1 MNLLGAAASVSAM
14 TMLSRLTGF
23 ARDVLIAIVFGAGAL
38 TDAFFVAFR
47 IPNLLR
53 RLFAEGAFSQA
64 FVPVVGE
71 YRGRE
76 GEAATRE
83 LASRVFTILALALF
97 VVTLVGVIAAP
108 ALVYAIG
115 TGFARDREK
124 FDLTVAMLR
133 ICFPYILFMSLVAFS
148 AALLNTYGR
157 FKAPAFTPVLLNLS
171 FIAFILLGVERFER
185 PVMALAW
192 AVFFG
197 GLAQLAFQLPF
208 LRAIGMLPRLAWAP
222 RDAGVVRILKLMAP
236 AALGVSVA
244 QLSLIVNTN
253 IASWLP
259 DGSVSWISYADRLME
274 FPSALLGVALGTVLL
289 PSLVRHH
296 AAGDAE
302 AYSRLLDWGL
312 RLTLLLALPAA
323 VALAMLATPII
334 STLFWHGDAFTRHD
348 VLMTRHALIAYSVGL
363 AGLILVKIL
372 APGFYAKQNIA
383 TPVKVAVATLVITQ
397 LLNVPFVHYF
407 RHAGLALSI
416 SLGALFNAGLLWFL
430 MLRSRTYRP
439 LPGWGAF
446 LFRVVVAL
454 YCMGGAIW
462 YSMGRES
469 SWFEIAAGARAGKL
483 TLVIVAG
490 AAAYF
495 ATLWAMG
502 MRRRDFT
509 RHEPAAHP

>member
-1 MNLLGAAASVSAM
+1 MNLLRAAVSVSAM
-14 TMLSRLTGF
+14 TMLSRITGF
-23 ARDVLIAIVFGAGAL
+23 VRDVLIAIAFGAGAL

-71 YRGRE
+71 YRERQGDE
-76 GEAATRE
+76 ATRL
-83 LASRVFTILALALF
+83 LASRVFTVLAVALF
-97 VVTLVGVIAAP
+97 AVTAIGVVAAP

-115 TGFARDREK
+115 TGFAGDREK

-133 ICFPYILFMSLVAFS
+133 VCFPYILFMSLVAFS
-148 AALLNTYGR
+148 AGLLNTYGR

-171 FIAFILLGVERFER
+171 FIGFIVLVAPRLQQ
-185 PVMALAW
+185 PIMALAW
-192 AVFFG
+192 AVLAG
-197 GLAQLAFQLPF
+197 GLAQLAFQWPF
-208 LRAIGMLPRLAWAP
+208 LRGIHMVPRFAWAP
-222 RDAGVVRILKLMAP
+222 RDEGVVRILKLMAP

-244 QLSLIVNTN
+244 QLSLIINTN

-296 AAGDAE
+296 AAGDPE

-312 RLTLLLALPAA
+312 RLTLVLALPAA
-323 VALAMLATPII
+323 IGLAMLATPIL
-334 STLFWHGDAFTRHD
+334 STLFWHGDRFTQHD
-348 VLMTRHALIAYSVGL
+348 VLMTRHALIGYSVGL
-363 AGLILVKIL
+363 VGLILVKIL
-372 APGFYAKQNIA
+372 APGFYARQDIR
-383 TPVKVAVATLVITQ
+383 TPVKVAIATLVITQ
-397 LLNVPFVHYF
+397 VMNALLVPKL
-407 RHAGLALSI
+407 RHAGLTLSI

-430 MLRSRTYRP
+430 MLRRGAYRP

-446 LFRVVVAL
+446 LFKLVVAL
-454 YCMGGAIW
+454 YVMGGALW
-462 YSMGRES
+462 YAMGRES
-469 SWFEIAAGARAGKL
+469 SWFEIAAAPRAGKL
-483 TLVIVAG
+483 ALVVLAG

-495 ATLWAMG
+495 ATLRAFG
-502 MRRRDFT
+502 FRPRDFS
-509 RHEPAAHP
+509 RHEAPPPR